1 MVPMSSNEIDP
12 RFHQTLLGLAR
23 ESIVYGLR
31 HGREPAVDPQD
42 YPAELRVPRATFVT
56 LHRKGALRGCIGSL
70 EAYRPLLS
78 DVVANAYAAAF
89 SDPRFPSLT
98 EPELDGLDISISV
111 LTPPEEIHFRS
122 EEDLLEQLRPGIDG
136 VILQED
142 GRRGTFLPS
151 VWEQL
156 PDRRQFLE
164 HLKLKAGLPPG
175 YWSDTLRAHRYT
187 AQEIGKS

>member
-1 MVPMSSNEIDP
+1 MAPMSSNEIDP
-12 RFHQTLLGLAR
+12 RLHQTLLELAR
-23 ESIVYGLR
+23 ESIAYGLR
-31 HGREPAVDPQD
+31 HGREPSVDPQD
-42 YPAELRVPRATFVT
+42 YPPELRVPRATFVT
-56 LHRKGALRGCIGSL
+56 LHRGGQLRGCIGTL
-70 EAYRPLLS
+70 EAHRPLVS

-89 SDPRFPSLT
+89 SDPRFPPLS
-98 EPELDGLDISISV
+98 EPELDDLDISISV
-111 LTPPEEIHFRS
+111 LTPPEEIHFHS
-122 EEDLLEQLRPGIDG
+122 EEELLEQLRPGIDG

-175 YWSDTLRAHRYT
+175 YWSDSLRAYRYT